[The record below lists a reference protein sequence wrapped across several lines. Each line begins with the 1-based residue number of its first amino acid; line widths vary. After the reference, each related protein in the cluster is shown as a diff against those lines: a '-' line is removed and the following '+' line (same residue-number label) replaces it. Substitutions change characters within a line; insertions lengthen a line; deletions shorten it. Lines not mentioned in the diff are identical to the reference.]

1 MDEFNVF
8 SQGVCLDGGLII
20 EIGASAST
28 VASNLNS
35 LITKLGAT
43 SQEFPR
49 HPLEK
54 SFTSVL
60 AEARVLKR

>member
-1 MDEFNVF
+1 M
-8 SQGVCLDGGLII
+8 CLDGDLII
-20 EIGASAST
+20 EVGASAST

-43 SQEFPR
+43 SNELQR

-54 SFTSVL
+54 SFTIVL
-60 AEARVLKR
+60 AEARILKR